1 MKGVSHT
8 DPVGEEFALRVMNH
22 MKEAADRLAD
32 SNDEEGVARFIEKY
46 ILKTE

>member
-1 MKGVSHT
+1 MQCQEVK
-8 DPVGEEFALRVMNH
+8 A
-22 MKEAADRLAD
+22 AADRLAD